1 MLKRSRIHK
10 KTASRVFW
18 MAEFGV
24 CFLANS
30 SRWID
35 SWKLI
40 LLYIGA
46 LLLSGL
52 IVLVR
57 IRYYLSI
64 GAKGWRIWLEYGLLF
79 AGNLWWIFCDHT
91 FFYME
96 DGLFFVS
103 ILYVIPVLFL
113 PVYNLGTITGKNT
126 HKKGEIR

>member
-1 MLKRSRIHK
+1 M
-10 KTASRVFW
+10 FW

-35 SWKLI
+35 NWKLV
-40 LLYIGA
+40 LPYIGA

-64 GAKGWRIWLEYGLLF
+64 GAKGWRVWLEYGLLF

-103 ILYVIPVLFL
+103 MLYVIPVLFL